1 MCSRRASRDHLS
13 DPATGQV
20 AGSSDF
26 SWLAFIGRTA
36 KADLTNGSLS
46 CVLELE
52 SSAKLAAMSSAEE
65 LAILR
70 IELAEIEPLIWRR
83 VAVRTSTNLETLHK
97 IIQAAMGWL
106 DYHLWEFT
114 VDDVIYGVPD
124 PDDASWGHKVQR
136 ASTTKL
142 AKLLDSGVKAFEYV
156 YDMGDNWE
164 HRVIVERIEPT
175 EPERIPVLRTTL
187 PT

>member
-1 MCSRRASRDHLS
+1 
-13 DPATGQV
+13 
-20 AGSSDF
+20 
-26 SWLAFIGRTA
+26 
-36 KADLTNGSLS
+36 
-46 CVLELE
+46 
-52 SSAKLAAMSSAEE
+52 MSSAEK

-83 VAVRTSTNLETLHK
+83 VAVRSSTNLETLHK
-97 IIQAAMGWL
+97 IIQTAMGWL

-142 AKLLDSGVKAFEYV
+142 AKALDSGVNALSTSMTWATTGSIGSSSSALSPPNRTGSIPSSWAV
-156 YDMGDNWE
+156 SGAV
-164 HRVIVERIEPT
+164 HLRIAAARQATMTFWTP
-175 EPERIPVLRTTL
+175 
-187 PT
+187 